1 MAYKL
6 RQKQSMKTTVQY
18 KMIAGGASILGLIA
32 YITIVMNTA
41 DVDESKAN
49 IRDLI
54 ANDPINNGEIV
65 LGYSWDMNPA
75 TKADIGENAISIQ
88 SGVCMG
94 ITTDSTYG
102 LSASPRN
109 KEINMVIKP
118 TDGLNAD
125 GLDISIDYN
134 RTEESGNFYT
144 RGNTFN
150 FGMEKGILCIKYKL
164 TASNGKSFM
173 VDQKT
178 NYEIPMD
185 GQFRNYR
192 FIYNPATGKGEVMV
206 NRATVWTN
214 QSPERCR
221 LTWKTNENITIGYQM
236 SGNGKFV
243 PIFDNLIVRKTGTAT
258 NSPISLLSF
267 TAEMQGSNIMLNWFT
282 AKETETDFFKIEKST
297 DTKNYIEVG
306 RVKASGN
313 SVDLKAYALL
323 DTKPNVG
330 VTYYRLGLGNS
341 TAKSIWVPVIAIRV
355 KPEMMNTAETN
366 TPGNASPSMKTN

>member
-6 RQKQSMKTTVQY
+6 NQKQSMKTTVRY

-65 LGYSWDMNPA
+65 LGFSWDMNPS
-75 TKADIGENAISIQ
+75 TKADIGADAISIQ

-94 ITTDSTYG
+94 ITTDSTFG
-102 LSASPRN
+102 LSASTRN
-109 KEINMVIKP
+109 KEINMVLKP

-125 GLDISIDYN
+125 GLDISIDYK

-150 FGMEKGILCIKYKL
+150 FGMEKGILCVKYKL

-192 FIYNPATGKGEVMV
+192 FIYNPATGKAEVMV
-206 NRATVWTN
+206 NRATVWMN
-214 QSPERCR
+214 QSPEQCR
-221 LTWKTNENITIGYQM
+221 LTWKTTENIVIGNGM

-355 KPEMMNTAETN
+355 KPEMMAAPASTPTN
-366 TPGNASPSMKTN
+366 TSSNINSTE

>member
-6 RQKQSMKTTVQY
+6 RQKQSMKTTVRY

-125 GLDISIDYN
+125 GLDISIDYK

-214 QSPERCR
+214 QSPEQCR

-355 KPEMMNTAETN
+355 KPEMMNNAETN
-366 TPGNASPSMKTN
+366 TPGNANPSMKTN

>member
-1 MAYKL
+1 
-6 RQKQSMKTTVQY
+6 
-18 KMIAGGASILGLIA
+18 MIAGGASILGLIA

-65 LGYSWDMNPA
+65 LGFSWDMNPS
-75 TKADIGENAISIQ
+75 TKADIGANAISIQ

-94 ITTDSTYG
+94 ITTDSTFG

-109 KEINMVIKP
+109 QDINMVLKP

-144 RGNTFN
+144 RGNSFN

-164 TASNGKSFM
+164 TAANGKSFM

-192 FIYNPATGKGEVMV
+192 FIYNPATGKAEVMV

-214 QSPERCR
+214 QSPEQCR
-221 LTWKTNENITIGYQM
+221 LTWKTTENIVIGNGM

-267 TAEMQGSNIMLNWFT
+267 TAEMQDNNIMLNWFT

-355 KPEMMNTAETN
+355 KPEMMSTPSSN
-366 TPGNASPSMKTN
+366 TPTSTSSNINSKE